1 MKGRHVD
8 RIAKIADSLLTC
20 LRRELSRNAARFIVS
35 LTCYD
40 GCDANK
46 NIKLNERSSCDNP
59 LQDDEDDPVYRTG
72 RFTTSFSVVVPVV
85 LLTRRT
91 VRNCNCNYS
100 TSMII
105 MTRPGLNRCAM
116 PSSRRCSRSVPSRC
130 LPAPEGS
137 GARIGNSE
145 N

>member
-46 NIKLNERSSCDNP
+46 NIKLNERSSCNHP
-59 LQDDEDDPVYRTG
+59 LQDDEDDPGKRLHG
-72 RFTTSFSVVVPVV
+72 QPHPPLLLDVV
-85 LLTRRT
+85 LL
-91 VRNCNCNYS
+91 
-100 TSMII
+100 
-105 MTRPGLNRCAM
+105 AH
-116 PSSRRCSRSVPSRC
+116 
-130 LPAPEGS
+130 
-137 GARIGNSE
+137 
-145 N
+145 